1 MKNIHIL
8 PTDKPSGLYFYGERY
23 FTGEFGHGLN
33 RNIHIT
39 SDEEIKEGDWIIRG
53 NEQPIKVVKDLAYY
67 RANAEEDYL
76 QVPISVLRYI
86 SELEERSYS
95 EEDMKQFAWECV
107 ANFLSNSDNKVEM
120 ALVEV
125 IMDRNSK
132 QFEQFKKK

>member
-1 MKNIHIL
+1 MKETL
-8 PTDKPSGLYFYGERY
+8 
-23 FTGEFGHGLN
+23 
-33 RNIHIT
+33 
-39 SDEEIKEGDWIIRG
+39 EE
-53 NEQPIKVVKDLAYY
+53 VKDLAYY

-86 SELEERSYS
+86 SELEEKSYS

>member
-1 MKNIHIL
+1 MKETL
-8 PTDKPSGLYFYGERY
+8 
-23 FTGEFGHGLN
+23 
-33 RNIHIT
+33 
-39 SDEEIKEGDWIIRG
+39 EE
-53 NEQPIKVVKDLAYY
+53 VKDLAYY

-86 SELEERSYS
+86 SELEEKSYS

-132 QFEQFKKK
+132 QFEQFKKKSL

>member
-1 MKNIHIL
+1 MKQETL
-8 PTDKPSGLYFYGERY
+8 
-23 FTGEFGHGLN
+23 
-33 RNIHIT
+33 
-39 SDEEIKEGDWIIRG
+39 EE
-53 NEQPIKVVKDLAYY
+53 VKDLSYWK
-67 RANAEEDYL
+67 ANAEEDYMK
-76 QVPISVLRYI
+76 VSISVLRYI

-95 EEDMKQFAWECV
+95 DEDMKKFAWECV